1 MDDAEVKS
9 VLHDMRDYFMD
20 CAKNAQP
27 NSAAHRRFLIYDR
40 AIGEAFEAIS
50 ARPDRGDHFY
60 VLLICAMRYCLGR
73 RTYMTDLVTRWI
85 MSQVKELPAET
96 ARTMLRDIEERREMG
111 RRLGREMLGDPC
123 DVRTWEAF
131 ESWLKERVNDA

>member
-27 NSAAHRRFLIYDR
+27 NSAAHRRFLIYDK

-50 ARPDRGDHFY
+50 ARPERGDHFY

-73 RTYMTDLVTRWI
+73 RTYMVELVTQWI

-96 ARTMLRDIEERREMG
+96 ARIMLRDIEEQREMG
-111 RRLGREMLGDPC
+111 RRSGWESLGDPC
-123 DVRTWEAF
+123 DVRTWETF
-131 ESWLKERVNDA
+131 ESWLKERVNE

>member
-50 ARPDRGDHFY
+50 ARPERGDHFY

-73 RTYMTDLVTRWI
+73 RTYMVELVTQWI
-85 MSQVKELPAET
+85 MSQVKEMPAET
-96 ARTMLRDIEERREMG
+96 ARTMLRDIEELRETG
-111 RRLGREMLGDPC
+111 QRLSREMLGDAC
-123 DVRTWEAF
+123 DVRAWGTF
-131 ESWLKERVNDA
+131 ESWLKERAGDA